1 MKVLVGA
8 AVSALLLTGAALA
21 QTTPPATPATPAAPT
36 PLPTQCGAIAAAPA
50 IPDGGHAS
58 ATQMHNVDTAYRAW
72 ATDTQAKL
80 ACRRAE
86 IQAADAQ
93 VKAAATQ
100 FEAQSASASQV
111 SNAYNA
117 AITAF
122 NNRGAQAHVD
132 DHSSTRHGSLVSSH
146 E

>member
-8 AVSALLLTGAALA
+8 AVSALLLTGVAFA
-21 QTTPPATPATPAAPT
+21 QTTPAAPATPAT
-36 PLPTQCGAIAAAPA
+36 PLPTQCGAIPPAPT
-50 IPDGGHAS
+50 IPDGGHAN
-58 ATQMHNVDTAYRAW
+58 ATQMHTVDTAYRAW
-72 ATDTQAKL
+72 ATDAQSKL
-80 ACRRAE
+80 NCRRAE

-93 VKAAATQ
+93 VKAAEAEFNTQSANATQ
-100 FEAQSASASQV
+100 A

-122 NNRGAQAHVD
+122 NARGVTAHVD
-132 DHSSTRHGSLVSSH
+132 DHHGGMVSSH